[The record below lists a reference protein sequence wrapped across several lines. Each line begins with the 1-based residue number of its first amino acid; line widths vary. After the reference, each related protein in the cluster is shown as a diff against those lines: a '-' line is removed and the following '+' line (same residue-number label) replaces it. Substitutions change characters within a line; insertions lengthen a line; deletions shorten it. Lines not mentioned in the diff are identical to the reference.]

1 MQTMERALCHS
12 TEVCIL
18 LLKEYVKMF
27 VSHMP
32 IQSIWDTYPES
43 FFYVIDHYSIG
54 KKWELDI
61 LAWVGGQR
69 DPSITEGLSRE
80 RVVSLPHVPMQ
91 PLQQ

>member
-1 MQTMERALCHS
+1 MQTTGRALCHS

-54 KKWELDI
+54 KK
-61 LAWVGGQR
+61 
-69 DPSITEGLSRE
+69 
-80 RVVSLPHVPMQ
+80 
-91 PLQQ
+91 